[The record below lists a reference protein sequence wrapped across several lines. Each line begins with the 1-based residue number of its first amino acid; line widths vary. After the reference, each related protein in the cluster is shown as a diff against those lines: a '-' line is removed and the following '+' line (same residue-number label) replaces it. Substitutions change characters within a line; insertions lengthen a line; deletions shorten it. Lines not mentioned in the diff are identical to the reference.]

1 MARNN
6 QGNGSNN
13 TNGTNSNNNN
23 QGGCTY
29 KMFTSCKPHAFQGTE
44 GPVGLTRWFEKLES
58 VFRISE
64 TREVDKVKFASCTL
78 SDSTL
83 TWWNG
88 YAALVG
94 LDQAFR
100 DFRQRMIEEYCP
112 RNEILRMERELHE
125 LKLVGTDLVSYNK
138 RFFEL
143 ALMCPELVPTER
155 RKVEQYIEGLTG
167 KIRTGVTT
175 SKLKTVQEAIDMT
188 NLLLDQAASDN
199 KVVVETHE
207 NRSGDGKRKWNN
219 GHDKNSNQQ
228 FHKKQETNKG
238 TTSGPSTRSRYQG
251 RFPLC
256 TKCNRHH
263 TGACNGLTCDK
274 CKRTG
279 HSAKDCKMGTNTCF
293 GCGKAGHY
301 RKDCPSAG
309 KTTEPAKGRA
319 FNINSSEARDDPKLV
334 TGTFLLDNHRAYVF
348 FDSGADRSFV
358 SKDFCHNIKKSVLSL
373 ENLYSI
379 ELGNGNL
386 MKADQIYR
394 GCTFNLAGKSFS
406 IDKAIRIPVAEDEPL
421 MVYGERSNTPLHFIN
436 CLKAQKHIRKG
447 CLAMLVHVSKTEP
460 EAKKLK
466 DVQIVRDFPDV
477 FLEELPGLPP
487 HRDVEFQIDLMPGA
501 APVARALY
509 RLTPSELQE
518 LSS

>member
-1 MARNN
+1 MPPKESTAALVRRLV
-6 QGNGSNN
+6 
-13 TNGTNSNNNN
+13 
-23 QGGCTY
+23 
-29 KMFTSCKPHAFQGTE
+29 AEGTE

-64 TREVDKVKFASCTL
+64 TREVNKVKFASCTL

-94 LDQAFR
+94 LDQAFATPWE

-112 RNEILRMERELHE
+112 RNEILRMERELRE

-143 ALMCPELVPTER
+143 ALMCTELVPTER
-155 RKVEQYIEGLTG
+155 RTVEQYIEGLTG

-175 SKLKTVQEAIDMT
+175 SKPKMVQEAIDMA
-188 NLLLDQAASDN
+188 NLLLNQAASDN
-199 KVVVETHE
+199 K
-207 NRSGDGKRKWNN
+207 
-219 GHDKNSNQQ
+219 Q
-228 FHKKQETNKG
+228 FHKRQDTNKG
-238 TTSGPSTRSRYQG
+238 TTSGPSTRSGYQG

-279 HSAKDCKMGTNTCF
+279 HSSKDYKMGTNTCF

-301 RKDCPSAG
+301 RKDCLSVG

-334 TGTFLLDNHRAYVF
+334 MGTFLLDNHCAYVL

-358 SKDFCHNIKKSVLSL
+358 SKDFWHNIKKPVSSL

-386 MKADQIYR
+386 MKADQIYH
-394 GCTFNLAGKSFS
+394 GCTFNLAEKSFS
-406 IDKAIRIPVAEDEPL
+406 IDVIPIKLGSFDLVVGMDWLSENRADIVYYQKAIRIPVAKGEPL

-436 CLKAQKHIRKG
+436 CLKAHKHIRKG

-460 EAKKLK
+460 EAKKLE
-466 DVQIVRDFPDV
+466 DVPIVRDFPDV
-477 FLEELPGLPP
+477 FSEELPGLPP
-487 HRDVEFQIDLMPGA
+487 HRDVEF
-501 APVARALY
+501 
-509 RLTPSELQE
+509 
-518 LSS
+518 